1 MIPNNITIPLSWLQ
15 KISPGDLLGY
25 AALIFVFLAYR
36 KSLRDK
42 YDSWKS
48 LLQSFLD
55 ELNEQ
60 KSWLGGVYHSN
71 CREKM
76 FYSPNK
82 IVFKLSFESAKDITR
97 RGISDLKAIEPK
109 VRKMIAIFNER
120 IEAFNS
126 LLDYQRSVITADSV
140 LSQQLQEE
148 LENLGLQKRSV
159 LFPKFS
165 IDIENLKN
173 NRNTENIYYLA
184 KKLYF
189 INEVIHIQLISD
201 ESREGYLHYL
211 WKELSQGI
219 NKLLADYERKIPFY
233 LKDCLLGI
241 IIIVSIVLFLIIEN
255 LFR

>member
-15 KISPGDLLGY
+15 KISPCDLLGY
-25 AALIFVFLAYR
+25 IALMFAFLAYR

-60 KSWLGGVYHSN
+60 KYWLQGVYHPDYT
-71 CREKM
+71 EKM

-82 IVFKLSFESAKDITR
+82 IVFKLSFESAKEITK
-97 RGISDLKAIEPK
+97 RGISDLTAIEPK

-126 LLDYQRSVITADSV
+126 LLDYQRNVVTANPV
-140 LSQQLQEE
+140 LSHQLQEE
-148 LENLGLQKRSV
+148 IEKLGLQKELV

-165 IDIENLKN
+165 IDIDNLNN
-173 NRNTENIYYLA
+173 NRGTKNIYHLS
-184 KKLYF
+184 KELYS
-189 INEVIHIQLISD
+189 INKVIHVKLIGD
-201 ESREGYLHYL
+201 ESREDCLHYL
-211 WKELSQGI
+211 WKKLRQEI
-219 NKLLADYERKIPFY
+219 EKLLSDYERKIPFY
-233 LKDCLLGI
+233 LKKWFLNIVI
-241 IIIVSIVLFLIIEN
+241 IISSVLFLIIEN
-255 LFR
+255 FL